1 MKKLALLT
9 ALETASVGL
18 AVVIR
23 SYLQKSARETGRENV
38 QLLLRVEAAQRLQ
51 GCDCLRRSGLA
62 PYSIRDTF
70 GMHRAMKRFFLLFLC
85 VCMTT
90 ADAAW
95 REPVRAPRGMV
106 ASTERIASQIG
117 VDVMKR
123 GGNAVDAAVAVAFA
137 LAVVYPVAGNLG
149 GGGFMMI
156 LRSDGTATAID
167 YRETAPAAA
176 TGDMYIGPDGELI
189 KGEGSSLLGYR
200 ASGVPGTVA
209 GMAFAL
215 KKYGSGKLTWSELI
229 EPARRLAVNG
239 FVVTH
244 RTEKGLE
251 KYQTILSPFADSRRV
266 FLREGKLY
274 REGEI
279 LRQPELAA
287 TLGRLQKKGPR
298 EFYEGK
304 TAQLIAEDVQRNGGL
319 ITRQDLRDYVPKE
332 RVPLRGSYRGYGIIS
347 MPPPSSGGAVLIEM
361 LNILEGFDLTKLH
374 PFSSEY
380 YHLLVEAM
388 RRAYADRAEYMGDPD
403 FSSIPIDGLIEKAY
417 AERQRSTIN
426 PERASLSSEIGAG
439 KPTGYE
445 PEQTTHFTI
454 VDAAGNAV
462 SNTYT
467 LNRWFGSGVVA
478 KGTGVLL
485 NNEMDDF
492 TSEPGEPN
500 SRGASQSE
508 RNAIAPRKRPRSSMT
523 PTFVLRPDGSLYFAI
538 GTPGGSRI
546 INTVLQIISN
556 VIDHGMNMQEAIDS
570 PRIHHQWLPD
580 EIVDEPLGLSADTRR
595 ALEARGHKVATR
607 PNYPGWRM
615 SDAQGIMIEDK
626 TGMRLGA
633 SDAREDG
640 AAVGY

>member
-1 MKKLALLT
+1 MRLL
-9 ALETASVGL
+9 
-18 AVVIR
+18 
-23 SYLQKSARETGRENV
+23 
-38 QLLLRVEAAQRLQ
+38 
-51 GCDCLRRSGLA
+51 
-62 PYSIRDTF
+62 
-70 GMHRAMKRFFLLFLC
+70 KRFVLLFLC
-85 VCMTT
+85 ICVAT
-90 ADAAW
+90 ANAAW
-95 REPVRAPRGMV
+95 REPVRAPHGMV

-137 LAVVYPVAGNLG
+137 LAVVYPSAGNLG
-149 GGGFMMI
+149 GGGFIMI
-156 LRSDGTATAID
+156 RRSNGTATAID
-167 YRETAPAAA
+167 YREMAPAAA
-176 TGDMYIGPDGELI
+176 TRDMYVGSDGELI
-189 KGEGSSLLGYR
+189 KGEGSSTLGYR

-229 EPARRLAVNG
+229 EPARKLAVHG

-244 RTEKGLE
+244 RTEKRL
-251 KYQTILSPFADSRRV
+251 QDHQDILSPFADSRRV

-304 TAQLIAEDVQRNGGL
+304 TARLIAEEMQHNGGL
-319 ITRQDLRDYVPKE
+319 ITRQDLRDYTPKE

-361 LNILEGFDLTKLH
+361 LNILEGFDLGKLH

-380 YHLLVEAM
+380 YHLLAEAM
-388 RRAYADRAEYMGDPD
+388 RRAYADRAEYMGDTD
-403 FSSIPIDGLIEKAY
+403 FGSVPIDGLIEKAY

-445 PEQTTHFTI
+445 STQTTHFTI

-467 LNRWFGSGVVA
+467 LNGPFGSGVVA

-492 TSEPGEPN
+492 TSKPGQPN
-500 SRGASQSE
+500 MYGAIQSE
-508 RNAIAPRKRPRSSMT
+508 RNAIAPRKRPLSSVT

-538 GTPGGSRI
+538 GTPGGTTI
-546 INTVLQIISN
+546 INTVVQIISN

-580 EIVDEPLGLSADTRR
+580 EIRDEPLGLSADTRR
-595 ALEARGHKVATR
+595 ALESRGHKFATKSF
-607 PNYPGWRM
+607 YM

-633 SDAREDG
+633 SDARQDG

>member
-1 MKKLALLT
+1 MSLL
-9 ALETASVGL
+9 
-18 AVVIR
+18 
-23 SYLQKSARETGRENV
+23 
-38 QLLLRVEAAQRLQ
+38 
-51 GCDCLRRSGLA
+51 
-62 PYSIRDTF
+62 
-70 GMHRAMKRFFLLFLC
+70 KRFFLLFLC
-85 VCMTT
+85 VCVTT
-90 ADAAW
+90 VDAAW
-95 REPVRAPRGMV
+95 REPVRASHGMV

-156 LRSDGTATAID
+156 RRSDGTATAID
-167 YRETAPAAA
+167 YRETAPATA
-176 TGDMYIGPDGELI
+176 TRDMYIRPDGELI
-189 KGEGSSLLGYR
+189 KGEGSSTLGYR

-215 KKYGSGKLTWSELI
+215 RKYGSGKLTWSELI
-229 EPARRLAVNG
+229 EPAKKLAVDG

-251 KYQTILSPFADSRRV
+251 NNQTILSPFADSGRI

-279 LRQPELAA
+279 LRQPELAD

-304 TAQLIAEDVQRNGGL
+304 TAQLIAEDMQHNGGL
-319 ITRQDLRDYVPKE
+319 ITRQDLRDYTPKE
-332 RVPLRGSYRGYGIIS
+332 RMPLHGSYRGFGIIS

-361 LNILEGFDLTKLH
+361 LNILEGFDLQKLQ

-380 YHLLVEAM
+380 YHLLVETM
-388 RRAYADRAEYMGDPD
+388 RRGYADRAEYMGDTD
-403 FSSIPIDGLIEKAY
+403 FSSVPIEGLIEKAY

-445 PEQTTHFTI
+445 STQTTHFTI

-467 LNRWFGSGVVA
+467 LNTSFGSGVVA

-492 TSEPGEPN
+492 TSKPGQPN
-500 SRGASQSE
+500 SYGAIQSE
-508 RNAIAPRKRPRSSMT
+508 RNAIAPRKRPLSSMT

-538 GTPGGSRI
+538 GARGGTTI
-546 INTVLQIISN
+546 TNTVLLIISN
-556 VIDHGMNMQEAIDS
+556 VIDHGMNLQEAIDS

-580 EIVDEPLGLSADTRR
+580 EIRDEPLGLSADTRR
-595 ALEARGHKVATR
+595 ALEAHGHKFATK
-607 PNYPGWRM
+607 PSYMG
-615 SDAQGIMIEDK
+615 DAQGIMIEDK
-626 TGMRLGA
+626 TSIRLGA
-633 SDAREDG
+633 SDARDDG